1 MEIVDIEYVYFGG
14 TGRFGSIPDHQ
25 DRYGEYQVKVINN
38 ILRPVSPDEPI
49 RDGRIYRLV
58 DGFVTY
64 YGTELELRNRLGKT
78 GHEVVLEKAIE
89 VTADEYVYSPETVK
103 NVYRDLYAQ
112 FDQPVEAF
120 RDDLGRIA
128 DHLEEHGESQ

>member
-1 MEIVDIEYVYFGG
+1 MEIVDIEYVHFGG
-14 TGRFGSIPDHQ
+14 TGRFGGIHDHQ

-49 RDGRIYRLV
+49 SDGRIYRLV

-64 YGTELELRNRLGKT
+64 YDTEFELRNRLGKT

-89 VTADEYVYSPETVK
+89 LTADEYAYSPETVK
-103 NVYRDLYAQ
+103 NVYRDLYNQ
-112 FDQPVEAF
+112 FDEPAEAF

-128 DHLEEHGESQ
+128 GHLEGHGKSQ